1 MAKHTY
7 HLTIDA
13 VSALFA
19 TAPFSGLPEEMQRG
33 LEEYLQ
39 TAFCGDNRL
48 DEKLLRFRLSKVRD
62 ILGLDDEAALWV
74 QLRRQ
79 IEDALS
85 VEARLSLHES
95 QNYRTPSIC
104 ARQRIPACRRSEVP

>member
-1 MAKHTY
+1 MAKRTY
-7 HLTIDA
+7 HLTFDA

-19 TAPFSGLPEEMQRG
+19 TAPFSGQPEEMQRE

-62 ILGLDDEAALWV
+62 ILGLDERTALWV
-74 QLRRQ
+74 ELRRQ

-85 VEARLSLHES
+85 VEARLSLS
-95 QNYRTPSIC
+95 K
-104 ARQRIPACRRSEVP
+104 SEVVA